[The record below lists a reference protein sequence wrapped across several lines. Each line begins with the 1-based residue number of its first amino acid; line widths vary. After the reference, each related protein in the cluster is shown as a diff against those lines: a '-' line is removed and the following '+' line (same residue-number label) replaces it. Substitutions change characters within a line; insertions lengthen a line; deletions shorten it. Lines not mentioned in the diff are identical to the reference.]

1 MAVPRASAPRPPHG
15 GPAPYAG
22 PLACGAVTA
31 SPHRL
36 PEPGWRPDQATVA
49 AANLTA
55 FMAECGQHGYP
66 ALHRWSVDAPG
77 EFWGAVIERLGV
89 VLRTPYRTVLD
100 LAVGV
105 ERPRWLPEALLNIV
119 ESCFTADP
127 DRVAVVHS
135 RAGALHRVTYGE
147 LRGAVHGA
155 ATGLGRI
162 GVGEGDRVA
171 IAMPM
176 TLESVV
182 AYLAVVAT
190 GAAVVSIA
198 DSFAAEEIT
207 ARLRIGRADLVITQD
222 RTTRGGRHLPMFD
235 KVAAAGAER
244 AVVVDTGA
252 GIELRPGD
260 RWWSDLLDDE
270 TPFSPAIG
278 DPDRI
283 SNVLFSSG
291 TTGDPKAIPWT
302 HLTPIKAAMDGHLH
316 HDIHPEDV
324 VAWPTNLGWMMGPW
338 LIYATLVNGAT
349 MALHDD
355 APTGRAFADFVM
367 NAGVTVLGVVPS
379 LVASWRAAGTLDGVD
394 WSGVRLFSS
403 TGEASNPDDM
413 AWLMDLAGGRPVIEY
428 CGGTE
433 IGGGYIA
440 GTVLHDAIPAAFS
453 TPSLGWDLRIVDEHG
468 IPADEGEVFLVP
480 PSIGMSVELLNGDHH
495 LVYYRDVPL
504 ADVPLRRHGD
514 HMQRLEGGYYRAL
527 GRIDDTM
534 NLGGIKVGSAE
545 LERVVGSVEGIAEVA
560 AVAVPPPGGGPSRLV
575 IFAVPTLGT
584 EPDPL
589 AWQKAMQVAIGAE
602 LNPLF
607 RIDRVVPVD
616 LLPRT
621 ASAKVIR
628 RHLRHLITD

>member
-1 MAVPRASAPRPPHG
+1 MPEP
-15 GPAPYAG
+15 
-22 PLACGAVTA
+22 
-31 SPHRL
+31 
-36 PEPGWRPDQATVA
+36 PEPGWRPDPATVA
-49 AANLTA
+49 SANLTG
-55 FMAECGQHGYP
+55 FMAATGHVGYE

-77 EFWGAVIERLGV
+77 EFWGAVIQRLGV
-89 VLRTPYRTVLD
+89 ALDTPFRTVLD
-100 LAVGV
+100 LAGGV
-105 ERPRWLPEALLNIV
+105 ERPRWLPEARLNIV

-127 DRVAVVHS
+127 TRTAVVH
-135 RAGALHRVTYGE
+135 RRDGAIHRVSYAE
-147 LRGAVHGA
+147 LRGSVDA
-155 ATGLGRI
+155 AAAGLTGM
-162 GVGEGDRVA
+162 GVREGDRVA

-176 TLESVV
+176 TIESVV

-198 DSFAAEEIT
+198 DSFAADEIA
-207 ARLRIGRADLVITQD
+207 ARLRIGRAGLVITQD
-222 RTTRGGRHLPMFD
+222 RTTRGERHLPMFD
-235 KVAAAGAER
+235 KVAAAGADR

-252 GIELRPGD
+252 GIELRPED
-260 RWWSDLLDDE
+260 RWWSDVVDA
-270 TPFSPAIG
+270 PASFVSQIG
-278 DPDRI
+278 APDRVT
-283 SNVLFSSG
+283 NVLFSSG

-316 HDIHPEDV
+316 HDVHPHDV

-355 APTGRAFADFVM
+355 APTGRGFAQFVVD
-367 NAGVTVLGVVPS
+367 AGVTVLGVVPS
-379 LVASWRAAGTLDGVD
+379 LVAAWRSAGTLDCVD

-403 TGEASNPDDM
+403 TGEASNPGDM
-413 AWLMDLAGGRPVIEY
+413 AWLMDHAGGRPVIEY

-453 TPSLGWDLRIVDEHG
+453 TPALGWDLRIFDEHG

-495 LVYYRDVPL
+495 QVYYADVPL

-514 HMQRLEGGYYRAL
+514 HMQRLDGGYYRAL

-545 LERVVGSVEGIAEVA
+545 LERVVGSVDGIAEVA
-560 AVAVPPPGGGPSRLV
+560 AVAVPPAGGGPSRLV
-575 IFAVPTLGT
+575 IFAVPAPGT
-584 EPDPL
+584 EPDPG
-589 AWQKAMQVAIGAE
+589 AWQTAMQVAIAAE

-607 RIDRVVPVD
+607 RIDRVVPID
-616 LLPRT
+616 AMPRT

-628 RHLRHLITD
+628 RHLRQLITD